1 MLATLFFHLALVAI
15 ILAFSAMVHVER
27 VKQILCMEQK
37 TAKDL
42 YHGFVRIF
50 SRKHPLMTVIH
61 PLEQK

>member
-42 YHGFVRIF
+42 YYGFVRIF